1 MDNDSLTRLVVTI
14 SLFIIAI
21 AFSLSKFLKKRDVMT
36 SRFIAKTA
44 VFAAISIILYIVPI
58 FNLSL
63 PIFPFFLKIH
73 FDEIPALIAGMA
85 YGPLSG
91 VLIIVIKTIVKLPM
105 TSTLGVGELADLLYS
120 IAFVLPAAL
129 IYRKHRHIQGAV
141 CALGIATIVQLI
153 VSSFVTSFAIINF
166 YIFVMRWDEVR
177 IIDACRAVNP
187 SVNSLG
193 WPFFFMIALPFNALK
208 DAMVVVI
215 TFLLYKRLHTF
226 IDRFE
231 TQKN

>member
-1 MDNDSLTRLVVTI
+1 MDNDSLTRL
-14 SLFIIAI
+14 IIAI
-21 AFSLSKFLKKRDVMT
+21 SLMILALGFSLAKLLRKRDVVT

-91 VLIIVIKTIVKLPM
+91 ILIIVLKTIVKLPM
-105 TSTLGVGELADLLYS
+105 TSSLGVGELADLIYS
-120 IAFVLPAAL
+120 IAFVVPAAL
-129 IYRKHRHIQGAV
+129 IYKKHRNMKGAV
-141 CALGIATIVQLI
+141 CSLGIATIIQLI
-153 VSSFVTSFAIINF
+153 VSCFVTSFAILNF
-166 YIFVMRWDEVR
+166 YIFVMGWNEAR
-177 IIDACRAVNP
+177 IIEACHAVNP
-187 SVNSLG
+187 AITSLG

-208 DAMVVVI
+208 DLLVVVV

-226 IDRFE
+226 IDKIE
-231 TQKN
+231 AQKN